1 MSGRMPGPTSFAPI
15 IETASR
21 IVDNSG
27 EIHTQKVTRSVETGY
42 GQLSPQEQNT
52 INAIAKAR
60 LSSFR
65 TLLIFYASGDEP
77 WDVMHNYDNN
87 IPSQAFDNSLVG
99 NKTEELI
106 QFLELQHQPSFVQM
120 PQQLINV
127 EHLTILFTPKV
138 VAAAGLSGNL
148 KSAAAR
154 SVAVMDVAH
163 RHEASMACEITIA
176 FASSG

>member
-1 MSGRMPGPTSFAPI
+1 MI
-15 IETASR
+15 IA
-21 IVDNSG
+21 DG
-27 EIHTQKVTRSVETGY
+27 HVTRSVETGY

-60 LSSFR
+60 LSSFG

-106 QFLELQHQPSFVQM
+106 QFLELV
-120 PQQLINV
+120 LI
-127 EHLTILFTPKV
+127 
-138 VAAAGLSGNL
+138 
-148 KSAAAR
+148 
-154 SVAVMDVAH
+154 
-163 RHEASMACEITIA
+163 ITECSLCLWNKKDLA
-176 FASSG
+176 FRC

>member
-87 IPSQAFDNSLVG
+87 IPSQAFDNSL
-99 NKTEELI
+99 
-106 QFLELQHQPSFVQM
+106 QHQPSFVQM

>member
-1 MSGRMPGPTSFAPI
+1 MDTMLT
-15 IETASR
+15 
-21 IVDNSG
+21 

-65 TLLIFYASGDEP
+65 TLLVFYASGDLSISHSKDLSIFSIEYPLSIVLVGVGDEP

-99 NKTEELI
+99 NKTEELV
-106 QFLELQHQPSFVQM
+106 QYLELVFTFS
-120 PQQLINV
+120 
-127 EHLTILFTPKV
+127 LFF
-138 VAAAGLSGNL
+138 
-148 KSAAAR
+148 
-154 SVAVMDVAH
+154 H
-163 RHEASMACEITIA
+163 C
-176 FASSG
+176 SS